1 MKGTVRRALR
11 FAALAVTFG
20 AAAACSRGAR
30 GPRAD
35 DALRGDA
42 VWFAEGIG
50 EGDTEVEETLLSFR
64 CTAAFVPARRLT
76 GGPAGWAGSDLPAPA
91 RPLTRV
97 PVFLVVEAPADPL
110 AGRTEEQ
117 QEALGA
123 FLAREVSSA
132 LARGGEFG
140 PVRGVHLNIPF
151 SPLTAEPLAEALA
164 QARSILVNEL
174 SRKGDDASRRA
185 RGLSLT
191 LSLRTRPPSEDSDKD
206 ALRKLTS
213 RTDGIVAFVFGGDN
227 AADPVFTDSLGKPWW
242 SGYDS
247 RTTATIRTS
256 SGEISRAPESMLDR
270 LSEDPRS
277 EFRHELPWNVA
288 RGAEFS
294 LQTSRPIRV
303 GSLSL
308 AAGDSVVFS
317 QPSLGD
323 LVARLRGAPAGRLVR
338 GRVVVFGETSEAGR
352 VFPVAALAEVLA
364 GRPASPALRAWVEK
378 GDGSRLLR
386 VGAEN
391 SSPHA
396 SAVSRVESWIEV
408 DLAPAQLGDV
418 EPGGFDRWE
427 AYDSKGK
434 AVSPGRASRLRF
446 YETFV
451 APFERFE
458 PARVRVRGNVPSPCC
473 PVRVRVVPASGGE
486 SQTDWGLPGS
496 ASATPVP

>member
-1 MKGTVRRALR
+1 MRRALR
-11 FAALAVTFG
+11 FAALAV
-20 AAAACSRGAR
+20 ALCAVAACSRRGR
-30 GPRAD
+30 GPGAED
-35 DALRGDA
+35 VLHGDA

-50 EGDTEVEETLLSFR
+50 EGDAEVEETLLSFR
-64 CTAAFVPARRLT
+64 CAAAFVPARRLT
-76 GGPAGWAGSDLPAPA
+76 GGPAGWSGSDLPAPA

-97 PVFLVVEAPADPL
+97 PVMLVIEAAADPL
-110 AGRTEEQ
+110 AGSTEEQ

-132 LARGGEFG
+132 LARGAEFG
-140 PVRGVHLNIPF
+140 PVAGVHLDIPF
-151 SPLTAEPLAEALA
+151 SPVTVDPLAEALRE
-164 QARSILVNEL
+164 ARSLLANEL
-174 SRKGDDASRRA
+174 SQKGDAASRPA
-185 RGLSLT
+185 GGLSLT
-191 LSLRTRPPSEDSDKD
+191 LSLRSRPPSDERDRK
-206 ALRKLTS
+206 ALRDLTS

-242 SGYDS
+242 SGHDS
-247 RTTATIRTS
+247 RTTATIRKS
-256 SGEISRAPESMLDR
+256 SGEEVSRAPESMLDR

-277 EFRHELPWNVA
+277 ELRHELPWNFDE
-288 RGAEFS
+288 GAEFS

-308 AAGDSVVFS
+308 SAGDSVVFS

-323 LVARLRGAPAGRLVR
+323 LVARLRAAPTGRLTR
-338 GRVVVFGETSEAGR
+338 GRVVVFGETSDAGR
-352 VFPVAALAEVLA
+352 VFPVAALASVLA
-364 GRPASPALRAWVEK
+364 GRPAAPELRAWVEK
-378 GDGSRLLR
+378 GDGSRLVR
-386 VGAEN
+386 IGAEN
-391 SSPHA
+391 ASPHA
-396 SAVSRVESWIEV
+396 SAVSRVESWIEI

-427 AYDSKGK
+427 AYDAKGK